1 MFGRSAI
8 PGGMRSYGKGRSRRA
23 VESLPRSLVF
33 TSNSGF
39 PSRPSR
45 QRVVKIGVIGG
56 ADQAVERGTGAI
68 ETWFASVQLLVGF
81 FGRIEANSVE
91 G

>member
-1 MFGRSAI
+1 
-8 PGGMRSYGKGRSRRA
+8 
-23 VESLPRSLVF
+23 
-33 TSNSGF
+33 
-39 PSRPSR
+39 
-45 QRVVKIGVIGG
+45 VVKIGVIGG

-91 G
+91 GYHSSVSVAHFL